1 MNSLSIIPKERN
13 IKESNTANTA
23 SYENI
28 PKIRVIIRKR
38 PLSKKEQSKNEK
50 DVIDIKE
57 NKKVIVKE
65 KKQKVDLTKY
75 IEEHQF
81 IFDLAYDQDASNE
94 KIYLETVRPMIEAAF
109 NKIKVTC
116 FAYGQTGSGKT
127 YTMMGVKNKIPGLY
141 LFAAY
146 DIFSILK
153 NYDNLSI
160 WVSFYEIYCG
170 KLYDLLNE
178 KKMLTAREDGKQ
190 NICIAGLTEKNVENL
205 DEMMKIIEYG
215 LSYRVVGITGANAD
229 SSRSHGIIQI
239 VIKDEKQKQYGKIS
253 FIDLAGSERATDTID
268 TNKQTKFDGAEINK
282 SLLALKECIR
292 ALDQEKKH
300 TPFRGSKL
308 TLVLRDSFIGNC
320 KTLMIG
326 NISPSSS
333 SSEHTLN
340 TLRYA
345 DRVKEL
351 RAKQQNNNLTNIEMS
366 PKVFK
371 PHKVDIPIKY
381 GFNIK
386 TGRNSRNNSKK
397 NTINKSMNIC
407 EKNNNIDGLNNLNC
421 YKGRNKNKICSEKA
435 ISKDTLN
442 ISGINFFNNIPAIK
456 ITKKTIF
463 NSNDLAKDN
472 DENNIDK
479 NNCFSRKDLR
489 NTCTVSSNILD
500 FNSMGK
506 KEKENNGINSIIK
519 TNINF
524 NSPKEKQIKF
534 DFDNDNNDNNDN
546 VNNEN
551 EEDILSDNNSINN
564 NNNLKGLK
572 KKKSGC
578 VGFQFLNKYQNF
590 KDKKNKK
597 NKKVSFEN
605 AIYNEELE
613 ELKKRKKA
621 LELSIINEKNSC
633 IEMHKNHIDYIV
645 NLMKKEMNYIDV
657 VEEKSNIKTYV
668 EQMMKIFNLEELK
681 IEKIKKNFSELNS
694 ILKEKEEIDKKIK
707 LFVEQNETK
716 DDSTNCV
723 SNINFNSSGS
733 GLLSANNSQLGDVCN
748 ENDLSHSITDDN
760 TGSDKKD

>member
-13 IKESNTANTA
+13 IKESITA

-141 LFAAY
+141 LFAAH
-146 DIFSILK
+146 DIFSILN

-190 NICIAGLTEKNVENL
+190 NICIVGLTEKNVENL

-407 EKNNNIDGLNNLNC
+407 EKNNNLDGLNNLNC

-463 NSNDLAKDN
+463 NSNDLAKNN

-506 KEKENNGINSIIK
+506 NEKENNGINSIIK

-534 DFDNDNNDNNDN
+534 DFDNNNDNNGN

-551 EEDILSDNNSINN
+551 EEDILSDDNSTNN

-578 VGFQFLNKYQNF
+578 VGFQFLNNYQNF

-621 LELSIINEKNSC
+621 IELSIINEKNSC

>member
-1 MNSLSIIPKERN
+1 MNPLN
-13 IKESNTANTA
+13 IKPNENTLKESNPI

-38 PLSKKEQSKNEK
+38 PLSKKEISKNEK
-50 DVIDIKE
+50 DVIEIKE

-75 IEEHQF
+75 IEEHPF
-81 IFDLAYDQDASNE
+81 IFDLAYDQDATNE

-146 DIFSILK
+146 DIFSLLK
-153 NYDNLSI
+153 NYKNLSI

-170 KLYDLLNE
+170 KLFDLLNE

-190 NICIAGLTEKNVENL
+190 NICIVGLTEKYVEKL
-205 DEMMKIIEYG
+205 DDMMKIIEFG
-215 LSYRVVGITGANAD
+215 LTYRVVGITGANAD

-239 VIKDEKQKQYGKIS
+239 VIKDEKQKPYGKIS

-326 NISPSSS
+326 NISPSSNS
-333 SSEHTLN
+333 AEHTLN

-351 RAKQQNNNLTNIEMS
+351 RSKQQNLNFSNIEMS
-366 PKVFK
+366 PKTYKSYKDDVSIKSGFK
-371 PHKVDIPIKY
+371 
-381 GFNIK
+381 IK
-386 TGRNSRNNSKK
+386 TTKNSRNNSKK
-397 NTINKSMNIC
+397 NNINGNKSMNIC
-407 EKNNNIDGLNNLNC
+407 VKKNAANNNLVDLSNLNC
-421 YKGRNKNKICSEKA
+421 YKGRNKNKISSVKA
-435 ISKDTLN
+435 TTKDKLN
-442 ISGINFFNNIPAIK
+442 ISGNNFFNNIPAIQ
-456 ITKKTIF
+456 ISKKTIF
-463 NSNDLAKDN
+463 NSNDFANENNDN
-472 DENNIDK
+472 DDRVIAESNDFPK
-479 NNCFSRKDLR
+479 NNLRKTY
-489 NTCTVSSNILD
+489 NSKIVSSTLLN
-500 FNSMGK
+500 
-506 KEKENNGINSIIK
+506 INSLQKIK
-519 TNINF
+519 RPNNEEKDINF
-524 NSPKEKQIKF
+524 NSPIGRQLKDDNEKKE
-534 DFDNDNNDNNDN
+534 
-546 VNNEN
+546 EN

-564 NNNLKGLK
+564 IEGIKEIK
-572 KKKSGC
+572 KTKSGYI
-578 VGFQFLNKYQNF
+578 GFQFLNNYQNF
-590 KDKKNKK
+590 KDKEKGK

-605 AIYNEELE
+605 ANNEELE
-613 ELKKRKKA
+613 ELKMKKK
-621 LELSIINEKNSC
+621 LLSLKIINEQKNC
-633 IEMHKNHIDYIV
+633 IEMHKAHIDYIV
-645 NLMKKEMNYIDV
+645 NLMKKEMNFIDV
-657 VEEKSNIKTYV
+657 VEEKMNINMYI

-681 IEKIKKNFSELNS
+681 IEKIKKKFAELNL

-707 LFVEQNETK
+707 ILMEQNETK
-716 DDSTNCV
+716 DDSFNCL

-733 GLLSANNSQLGDVCN
+733 GLSCNISQLCDAAN
-748 ENDLSHSITDDN
+748 ENNLSHSKTDDN
-760 TGSDKKD
+760 NTGSEK